1 MYPKINLIGVYT
13 FLVITFFFNFVFK
26 LNIPQ
31 LLTVYL
37 VSYIIFIFLAFVKLK
52 KFKNL
57 ILSAEVIFETVFFV
71 YSVMAAFM
79 FVLDGYKPRVDFF
92 LIDYDTILKT
102 LYLYFNINCIY
113 IILVFLFK
121 GPRYIEMKDEIRKIT
136 IFSNKKVDIWDI
148 IALVLVAY
156 FLYLHF
162 RNGLSI
168 FSTYIRD
175 LRNIVNSGINSYIYI
190 YMIIY
195 SFVKIVNLV
204 YSDKRR
210 TLKNILVIILVV
222 SFWGISLLTDR
233 RNIINLII
241 MLVMAFFTKNKKVG
255 LKKILMIVMVL
266 LVFLS
271 FGFFRTGATFDK
283 NDINEFVY
291 MSTGEFIL
299 SHYVSEYY
307 INNHDN
313 LLYGRTYYFDTFTK
327 LIPRVFYPNKPE
339 DLSMLFYKEANTN
352 VGFAFNPVAEG
363 IINFGIIGSMIVVPV
378 VIIFYVFLAYKLA
391 KRNVLNYIAI
401 CAYSI
406 NIFRGF
412 FANTAFALF
421 VMVILISLMTEHY
434 KIRR

>member
-190 YMIIY
+190 Y
-195 SFVKIVNLV
+195 
-204 YSDKRR
+204 D
-210 TLKNILVIILVV
+210 NI
-222 SFWGISLLTDR
+222 
-233 RNIINLII
+233 
-241 MLVMAFFTKNKKVG
+241 
-255 LKKILMIVMVL
+255 
-266 LVFLS
+266 
-271 FGFFRTGATFDK
+271 
-283 NDINEFVY
+283 
-291 MSTGEFIL
+291 
-299 SHYVSEYY
+299 
-307 INNHDN
+307 
-313 LLYGRTYYFDTFTK
+313 
-327 LIPRVFYPNKPE
+327 
-339 DLSMLFYKEANTN
+339 
-352 VGFAFNPVAEG
+352 
-363 IINFGIIGSMIVVPV
+363 
-378 VIIFYVFLAYKLA
+378 
-391 KRNVLNYIAI
+391 
-401 CAYSI
+401 
-406 NIFRGF
+406 
-412 FANTAFALF
+412 
-421 VMVILISLMTEHY
+421 
-434 KIRR
+434 